1 MATEAVGIAQAS
13 KPAAA
18 SRAAGGLALESATQ
32 SWRVGLSRPIYARQA
47 SASLAES
54 GAEAPRGLKSAL
66 QDRRGVRRMRNSREV
81 GAPGQSVVRGV
92 LQKSEWKSKAQRV
105 LEKNVRTKK
114 MVALQGLHAR
124 VRILTGR
131 IEALEDELDL
141 LGWKPR
147 VYRCPTYKPPYPD
160 RVIEE
165 LCALPEK
172 ARAQRVQEMA
182 DQEGID
188 RKSVYRK
195 LQKSLRWTL
204 RRRED
209 PALESKSDALL
220 SRRAAVSDVR

>member
-1 MATEAVGIAQAS
+1 MAL
-13 KPAAA
+13 
-18 SRAAGGLALESATQ
+18 RAAEGDEDPRRTRFGRL
-32 SWRVGLSRPIYARQA
+32 IYARKA

-54 GAEAPRGLKSAL
+54 GAEAPRGLKSVL

-81 GAPGQSVVRGV
+81 GAPGESVVRDV
-92 LQKSEWKSKAQRV
+92 LQKTEWKSKTQQV
-105 LEKNVRTKK
+105 LEKNVRARK
-114 MVALQGLHAR
+114 MVALQDLHAR

-147 VYRCPTYKPPYPD
+147 AYRTTHKPPYPD

-165 LCALPEK
+165 LCALSEK
-172 ARAQRVQEMA
+172 GRAQRVQEMA
-182 DQEGID
+182 DQEGIN

-209 PALESKSDALL
+209 PALESKSDVVL
-220 SRRAAVSDVR
+220 SKRAALSDVG